1 MSKQDYYKI
10 LGVGKAATPEEIKKA
25 YRALALK
32 YHPDRNPNNKEAE
45 AQFKEASEA
54 YEVLSDAEKRQQYD
68 QFGHAG
74 MNNQGFS
81 GHNMDMNDI
90 FRNFGDIFGS
100 MFGEHAGG
108 GKKGRSANPKAAR
121 GHDLA
126 KDITVTLKESYLGTK
141 KDISFSHFVA
151 CEACDHKGVK
161 PGTSTQKCTTCH
173 GSGEMQFQKGFFMYS
188 QTCGTCHG
196 NGYIIPHPCSTCGG
210 QSRVQKYDKFNVTIP
225 EGIFDQAELR
235 ISGKGDAGVFGGP
248 SGDLFVR
255 IHITSDK
262 HFNRVGDDLESK
274 LMLTYPQLVFGCQVE
289 VEHIDGT
296 KITVKVAKGCPV
308 GEKIIIPGKGF
319 KKLKSAVHGNMVLIT
334 ECHIPTKIDTAAKKL
349 LNDYSTIIGTD
360 THASGSGSISSFFK
374 KFLG

>member
-1 MSKQDYYKI
+1 MNKQDFYTI
-10 LGVGKAATPEEIKKA
+10 LGVSKTATPEEIKKA
-25 YRALALK
+25 YRTLALK

-45 AQFKEASEA
+45 AKFKEASEA
-54 YEVLSDAEKRQQYD
+54 YEVLSDTEKRQQYD

-74 MNNQGFS
+74 MNNQGFH

-100 MFGEHAGG
+100 MFGEQGS
-108 GKKGRSANPKAAR
+108 RSKSHSAKPKAAR

-126 KDITVTLKESYLGTK
+126 KDITVSLKESYLGTK
-141 KDISFSHFVA
+141 KDISLSHFVA
-151 CEACDHKGVK
+151 CETCEHKGVK
-161 PGTSTQKCTTCH
+161 PGTSTQKCQSCH

-188 QTCGTCHG
+188 QTCSTCHG
-196 NGYIIPHPCSTCGG
+196 NGYIISNPCATCSG

-225 EGIFDQAELR
+225 EGIFNDAELR
-235 ISGKGDAGVFGGP
+235 ISGKGDAGIFGGS
-248 SGDLFVR
+248 SGDLFLR
-255 IHITSDK
+255 IKVTPDK

-296 KITVKVAKGCPV
+296 KIAVKVPKGCPV
-308 GEKIIIPGKGF
+308 GEKIIIAGKGF
-319 KKLKSAVHGNMVLIT
+319 KKLKSNTRGNMVLIA
-334 ECHIPTKIDTAAKKL
+334 ECHIPTKIDNAAKKL
-349 LNDYSTIIGTD
+349 LTDYSSIIGTD
-360 THASGSGSISSFFK
+360 TQASGTISSFFK